1 MAKFMG
7 KGSEESEES
16 QWTPTFCIMKCIITN
31 VKMGRKGRKDRR
43 EEWAGGE
50 RAGGRENVLGW
61 DALYCIV
68 STTYWI
74 NRRRHDWN
82 LTGTILI
89 LSYEWFGLV

>member
-1 MAKFMG
+1 MG

-68 STTYWI
+68 LYL
-74 NRRRHDWN
+74 RRTG
-82 LTGTILI
+82 LTVDDMIGI
-89 LSYEWFGLV
+89 